1 MDADV
6 SMQTAHR
13 PTEDIEGVSTDDSST
28 QRKVAY
34 APGEPANLR
43 TYSEWDPRSAP
54 ATYALAGINVAVFLW
69 MLLHGVSLQAPTPP
83 QLLHFGANQSVLVLQ
98 GQWYRLLTA
107 TFVHIGIIHIGTNM
121 WCLWNL
127 GLLGE
132 PLLGPFGLL
141 AVYMLTGIAGNML
154 SLAWDVI
161 LAHLLHVPLTAV
173 AGVGAGASGAVFG
186 IAGILIVLLSNHR
199 LPIPWTELKR
209 LRKSVV
215 RFAGINLVIGL
226 ATVLP
231 LFGSLLGA
239 RIDNTAHI
247 GGFLCGLALGPGL
260 LTKMTAGRD
269 GYLARQKL
277 VFFGAA
283 FLLALFGYWIANL
296 K

>member
-1 MDADV
+1 MA
-6 SMQTAHR
+6 A
-13 PTEDIEGVSTDDSST
+13 DSSIQNVDSPIEDDASAP
-28 QRKVAY
+28 QRHVTY
-34 APGEPANLR
+34 APGEPPNVR
-43 TYSEWDPRSAP
+43 SYSEWDPRSAP
-54 ATYALAGINVAVFLW
+54 ATYSLAAINIAVFLW
-69 MLLHGVSLQAPTPP
+69 MLLHGVSLSSPTPL
-83 QLLHFGANQSVLVLQ
+83 QLLHFGANDSVLVLQ

-141 AVYMLTGIAGNML
+141 AVYMLTGIAGNLL

-161 LAHLLHVPLTAV
+161 LSHLLHVPLNAV

-226 ATVLP
+226 STVLP
-231 LFGSLLGA
+231 AFGALLGA

-260 LTKMTAGRD
+260 LPKMTAGRE
-269 GYLARQKL
+269 GYLTRQKL
-277 VFFGAA
+277 VFLGAA
-283 FLLALFGYWIANL
+283 FLLSLFGYWVANL